1 MTIPSNAIMGGAF
14 IFLALFLTFLM
25 FYLWKFPF
33 DHEKNKSMAPRWM
46 MFTHRLFGWVFVAIY
61 VFLMWDMVPR
71 LWSYQIELPA
81 RTVIHLTLGLAIGAI
96 LIVKIMVVRFFKHME
111 SHLAPLLGVSLLI
124 CTLLLTGL
132 ALPYSAREAYLR
144 LTAQDG
150 QNFSEDRIARVKKY
164 LPQVGFSDEAGL
176 LELASSKGLSDGR
189 IVLTKKCTQCHDLRT
204 ILAKPRTPDAWQKTV
219 MRMSNRST
227 ILTPINQSEQWQVTA
242 YLIAISPTLREVAS
256 EKRALKLQN
265 KASKQAVNQAKTAVL
280 VNYDDDKAKGLFE
293 VKCAQCHET
302 TLVEDASLAN
312 RDNVVMLVTRMVAN
326 GLTASDEELSQI
338 MAYVT
343 RHFAKDK
350 SSAATAPTAPPAT
363 STENAGAPEEEA
375 EKPYGYE

>member
-1 MTIPSNAIMGGAF
+1 MNIPSNAIMGGVF

-33 DHEKNKSMAPRWM
+33 DHEKNTSMAPRWLT
-46 MFTHRLFGWVFVAIY
+46 FTHRLFGWVFVAIY
-61 VFLMWDMVPR
+61 VYLMWDMVPR

-81 RTVIHLTLGLAIGAI
+81 RTVIHLTLGLAIGALL
-96 LIVKIMVVRFFKHME
+96 LIKVMVVRFFKHME
-111 SHLAPLLGVSLLI
+111 SHLAPLLGMSLLI

-150 QNFSEDRIARVKKY
+150 QNFSVERIARVKKY
-164 LPQVGFSDEAGL
+164 LPQVGFKDQAGL
-176 LELASSKGLSDGR
+176 RELASSKGLGDGR
-189 IVLTKKCTQCHDLRT
+189 LVLTQKCTQCHDLRT
-204 ILAKPRTPDAWQKTV
+204 ILAKPRTPDAWHKTV
-219 MRMSNRST
+219 KRMANRST

-256 EKRALKLQN
+256 EKRALNLQTS
-265 KASKQAVNQAKTAVL
+265 ASKKALTQASVAVL
-280 VNYDDDKAKGLFE
+280 ENYDDDQAKGLFE

-302 TLVEDASLAN
+302 ALIDKASLDD
-312 RDNVVMLVTRMVAN
+312 RDAVVTLITRMVTN
-326 GLTASDEELSQI
+326 GLTANDEELGQI

-343 RHFAKDK
+343 RHFAKTQP
-350 SSAATAPTAPPAT
+350 SRVTPAPKTPAT
-363 STENAGAPEEEA
+363 STDNAGTPE
-375 EKPYGYE
+375 